1 VISMSDLIIIEDT
14 FEINIQR
21 RKSDGK
27 PDEIEMCFIY
37 PECMNQD
44 NKIIRYPYLTHA
56 YGDFGNII
64 RKAEGVVN
72 EIT

>member
-1 VISMSDLIIIEDT
+1 MSDLIIIEDT

-37 PECMNQD
+37 PECMDQD

-56 YGDFGNII
+56 YGDLGNII
-64 RKAEGVVN
+64 RGAESVVD
-72 EIT
+72 EIS